1 MDKVK
6 VLVVEDE
13 IIIADNICNVIEKLG
28 YTALEPAINY
38 TEASEL
44 IKSESP
50 DIAILDIQ
58 LSGSKTGIDLA
69 NDIQEEN
76 KFPFIFL
83 TSNAD
88 KDTLNEAKMVMPSA
102 YLIKPFSKEE
112 LFTSIEVAL
121 YNFSQ
126 KEGKL
131 QKEGLIINDAIF
143 VKEGG
148 AYHKIMFNK
157 ISFIKSAH
165 IYVEINL
172 INGENY
178 IVRSSL
184 NELLNKIDNS
194 FIRVHRSYIINVHYL
209 DKIEST
215 TLKINQEIIPISK
228 KYRQELINKINFI

>member
-28 YTALEPAINY
+28 YYALEPAINY

-69 NDIQEEN
+69 KDIQEEN

-131 QKEGLIINDAIF
+131 KNEGLIIKDAMF

>member
-28 YTALEPAINY
+28 YYALEPAINY

-69 NDIQEEN
+69 KDIQEEN

-131 QKEGLIINDAIF
+131 KNEGLIIKDAMF

-178 IVRSSL
+178 KVRSSL

>member
-6 VLVVEDE
+6 VLVVEDQ

-28 YTALEPAINY
+28 YYALEPAINY

-69 NDIQEEN
+69 KDIQEEN

-131 QKEGLIINDAIF
+131 KNEGLIIKDAMF

-178 IVRSSL
+178 KVRSSL